1 MISLITSKFKSIY
14 NLMALVHWSS
24 DVMYVKND
32 EAAAEG
38 GVMMAKIPQAMSSRS
53 SSLYSSFSQK
63 GTTAHS
69 NNFIKH

>member
-1 MISLITSKFKSIY
+1 
-14 NLMALVHWSS
+14 MAWVHWSS

-53 SSLYSSFSQK
+53 SSSYDEEYDA
-63 GTTAHS
+63 T
-69 NNFIKH
+69 FIIG